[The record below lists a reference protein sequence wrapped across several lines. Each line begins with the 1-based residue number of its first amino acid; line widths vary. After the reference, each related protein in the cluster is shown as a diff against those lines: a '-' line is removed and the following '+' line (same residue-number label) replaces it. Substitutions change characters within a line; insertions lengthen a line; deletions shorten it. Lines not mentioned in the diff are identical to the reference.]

1 MYEYLPPH
9 NTSANLIPQKARTY
23 HPRDIATYV
32 CCCQLSSKSRW
43 WVGEGLVLNQPYITT
58 FGIHSRTPYGYVQYN
73 PPVGM
78 SNEPSGAQLEPA
90 TISLNSSVQT
100 RSSILGKS
108 HFVTWLFFSSVDKQ
122 MRTKS
127 ELGLAVT
134 KISLTETRHRVMY
147 STTMDLLDDAYSK
160 RTMGPSSCFFLLF
173 FS

>member
-1 MYEYLPPH
+1 MKVDVSMQKRFSYSSSLPKKPVK
-9 NTSANLIPQKARTY
+9 IPTKPLPLDLDACIDCTLHVHVHTYICMSTCHHITHPPTLSQKRLEHTTLA
-23 HPRDIATYV
+23 IATYV

-108 HFVTWLFFSSVDKQ
+108 HFVTWLFFSSVDK
-122 MRTKS
+122 
-127 ELGLAVT
+127 
-134 KISLTETRHRVMY
+134 
-147 STTMDLLDDAYSK
+147 
-160 RTMGPSSCFFLLF
+160 
-173 FS
+173 